1 MAAAPVFFQDD
12 DMTVLIA
19 GAGIGG
25 LTLALSCHQVGIAF
39 QIFEQAEKIEPLGVG
54 INLQPHA
61 VRELFELG
69 LEAELDALGVRTT
82 NVTYFSKLGGEI
94 WNEPRGK
101 HAGYRWPQYSVHR
114 GKLQTMLHD
123 ALVKRAGKDIVET
136 GCALTAFDQ
145 SDTSVTIKL
154 KSRSGKNINDVRG
167 DILVGCD
174 GIHSAVRHQLFPQ
187 EGPPVWGGA
196 ILWRG
201 TTTARPFLDGAT
213 MAMAG
218 HEFQKF
224 VTYPVSTTD
233 RQTGKA
239 LINWIAE
246 LKFTPDK
253 VWNKEDWN
261 RVGVLEDFLPAFKNW
276 KFDWLDIPDLI
287 ANNNAVYEFPMV
299 DRNPR
304 EQWTFNRVTLLG
316 DAAHAMYPIG
326 SNGATQGIV
335 DARILVRELLAKGLG
350 NAALA
355 SYEQQ
360 RRPITSKI
368 VLANR
373 SNGPDQI
380 LEIVEQKCAGKFDD
394 IHQVISR
401 KELQD
406 QASNYKHLTG
416 FDVTRLNAQASII
429 RQDQTVC

>member
-1 MAAAPVFFQDD
+1 MS
-12 DMTVLIA
+12 VLIA

-25 LTLALSCHQVGIAF
+25 LTLALTCHQTGIPF
-39 QIFEQAEKIEPLGVG
+39 RIFEQVEKIEPLGVG

-69 LEAELDALGVRTT
+69 LEKELDAFGVRTT
-82 NVTYFSKLGGEI
+82 NVTYFSKLGGKI

-101 HAGYRWPQYSVHR
+101 DAGYHWPQYSVHR

-123 ALVKRAGKDIVET
+123 ALMKRTHDNIVET
-136 GCALTAFDQ
+136 GCAFSSFEEDKAGVSISLQARDGKLLEK
-145 SDTSVTIKL
+145 VT
-154 KSRSGKNINDVRG
+154 GDVL
-167 DILVGCD
+167 IGCD
-174 GIHSAVRHQLFPQ
+174 GIHSSVRHQLFPN

-201 TTTARPFLDGAT
+201 TTTTEPFLDGAT

-224 VTYPVSTTD
+224 VTYPISKVD

-246 LKFTPDK
+246 LKFDADK
-253 VWNKEDWN
+253 VWSKEDWN
-261 RVGVLEDFLPAFKNW
+261 RQGVLEDFLPAFENW
-276 KFDWLDIPDLI
+276 HFDWLDVPKLI
-287 ANNNAVYEFPMV
+287 VDHNAVYEFPMV
-299 DRNPR
+299 DRDPLD
-304 EQWTFNRVTLLG
+304 QWTFGRVTLLG

-335 DARILVRELLAKGLG
+335 DARILVRQLLATGL
-350 NAALA
+350 NSEALA
-355 SYEQQ
+355 SYENE

-373 SNGPDQI
+373 GNGPDQI
-380 LEIVEQKCAGKFDD
+380 MEIVEQKCAGKFDD
-394 IHQVISR
+394 IHQVISQSQLEER
-401 KELQD
+401 
-406 QASNYKHLTG
+406 ASKYKHLTG
-416 FDVTRLNAQASII
+416 FDVETLNAQPSII
-429 RQDQTVC
+429 PSDQIIN